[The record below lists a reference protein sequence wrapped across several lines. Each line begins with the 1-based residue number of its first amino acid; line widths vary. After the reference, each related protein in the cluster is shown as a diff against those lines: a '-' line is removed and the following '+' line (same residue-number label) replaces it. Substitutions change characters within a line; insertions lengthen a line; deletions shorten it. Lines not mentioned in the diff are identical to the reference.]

1 MVLFSKIEDIFR
13 VTGRGFFV
21 VPGAIEAGA
30 RLKAKDLIQLRTP
43 DGRILNTQVA
53 AVEFMSGARVKRPI
67 ALRLAPDVK
76 EQDIPLGTEIWLARD
91 E

>member
-1 MVLFSKIEDIFR
+1 
-13 VTGRGFFV
+13 

-53 AVEFMSGARVKRPI
+53 AVEFMKGARVKRSI
-67 ALRLAPDVK
+67 ALRLHPMSRNPWAPRFGLLTTSSF
-76 EQDIPLGTEIWLARD
+76 DITHNLLR
-91 E
+91 